1 MMENILNPALRG
13 IFIYITLLI
22 LSRVMGRKMIAQMTF
37 FDFVIAIMIGSVAA
51 NTSLGPYGDN
61 LSSGTTILIVLTGLV
76 VLIGY
81 LSIKSFKFRKLV
93 SSEPLVLIDKGQ
105 IVDKNMK
112 RERMTI
118 NDLTALLRQKK
129 IFNVADVEFAIMEY
143 DGNVSVLPKSEKQ
156 PLTPKDISIPT
167 PPSRLTKDVI
177 IDGNIMVEN
186 LEKTSMSEKVLKD
199 NLKMYGVREV
209 ENVFYAGID
218 STGRLYVSKRNDDV
232 EDHGKYGIE

>member
-1 MMENILNPALRG
+1 MENIVNPALRG
-13 IFIYITLLI
+13 ILIYITLLI
-22 LSRVMGRKMIAQMTF
+22 LSRIMGRKMISQMTF
-37 FDFVIAIMIGSVAA
+37 FDFVIGIMIGSVAA
-51 NTSLGPYGDN
+51 NTAIGPYN
-61 LSSGTTILIVLTGLV
+61 KNISSGLTVLIVLTVLV

-93 SSEPLVLIDKGQ
+93 SSEPLVLIEKGQ

-112 RERMTI
+112 RERITI

-129 IFNVADVEFAIMEY
+129 IFNVADVEFAMMEY
-143 DGNVSVLPKSEKQ
+143 DGKLSVLPKSQKQ
-156 PLTPKDISIPT
+156 PLTPADISIPT

-177 IDGNIMVEN
+177 IDGNIMFEN
-186 LEKTSMSEKVLKD
+186 LKDANMSEEDLMN
-199 NLKMYGVREV
+199 NLKMYGAKEV

-218 STGRLYVSKRNDDV
+218 STGRLYVSKRNDDG